1 MSNEDCIFCKIAK
14 KEIKVNII
22 YEDDNF
28 IAFPDA
34 NPRAEGHTLIITKKH
49 YQTIL
54 DMPSTLGNEMLDAI
68 KSIAIDLIK
77 QGKAEGFNTIINSCE
92 PAGQVVH
99 HAHIHIIPR
108 KKGDGLKILE

>member
-1 MSNEDCIFCKIAK
+1 MENDCIFCKIAK
-14 KEIKVNII
+14 KEIKANII

-34 NPRAEGHTLIITKKH
+34 NPRADSHTLIIPKKH
-49 YQTIL
+49 YKTIL

-68 KSIAIDLIK
+68 KSIAMDLIK
-77 QGKAEGFNTIINSCE
+77 QGKAEGFNIIINSFE

-99 HAHIHIIPR
+99 HAHVHIIPR
-108 KKGDGLKILE
+108 KKGDRLKILE